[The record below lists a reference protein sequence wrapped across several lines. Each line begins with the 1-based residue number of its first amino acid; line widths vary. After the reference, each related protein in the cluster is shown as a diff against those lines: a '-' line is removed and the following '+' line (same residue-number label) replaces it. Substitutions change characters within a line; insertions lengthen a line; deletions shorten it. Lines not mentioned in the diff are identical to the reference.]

1 VGRVVVVYFPKLNMQ
16 RYYKDHT
23 QPVSVIEISHHN
35 RLAASAEGGDYPSIH
50 VWDLE
55 TRLNLVKFKRI
66 HKYGIKLMRFFRNDK
81 YLLTISESSKGGT
94 VESPVVLLKLDTK

>member
-1 VGRVVVVYFPKLNMQ
+1 MQ